1 LLKHRQRT
9 CSVFIDEQAM
19 RTQLPVKMQEQGRA
33 EQGSLTSLKRPDE
46 EVQMEGENQTEME
59 RRLRRGRVLG
69 LLK

>member
-1 LLKHRQRT
+1 
-9 CSVFIDEQAM
+9 
-19 RTQLPVKMQEQGRA
+19 MQEQGRA